1 MFVNRPN
8 IFYFVSEYFYSQET
22 FGSSYKAERMSSLA
36 SALSRTDADLVALE
50 ELWMESDHTM
60 LEEALKESGGFN
72 VTGYRQLA
80 TAECEGWIGPLFC
93 SGQLGRNSIWNS
105 KSNPFPKND

>member
-1 MFVNRPN
+1 
-8 IFYFVSEYFYSQET
+8 
-22 FGSSYKAERMSSLA
+22 MSSLA

-50 ELWMESDHTM
+50 ELWMESDHAM

-93 SGQLGRNSIWNS
+93 SGKLGVATKFDVKKQIKPIPHEGLMMPRFCCERKTLIPTSFYNAYY
-105 KSNPFPKND
+105 KQ